1 MMLGPARFRRP
12 LGRESAAHSG
22 TGTYQPVIVRCEWR
36 RVAKPAGQSTGGQ
49 QGRSAPKEPVFARVT
64 PSVQVNK
71 ITGAVEAIPFR
82 DGSRSP

>member
-12 LGRESAAHSG
+12 RGRESGAHSG
-22 TGTYQPVIVRCEWR
+22 TGTYQPVIVRWNGDAWSNR
-36 RVAKPAGQSTGGQ
+36 QVSPPLVTRVALL
-49 QGRSAPKEPVFARVT
+49 RMEVLFAPVT